1 MGPTTKSTTLPI
13 RGSAPASAPNAEDSD
28 YTSSSG
34 SSCDSSSEDESSE
47 DENESIHHENK
58 TTSSASS
65 SSIPHV
71 HGRPK
76 PRIHKMDGNS
86 ELLARLS
93 AFLPKMKSANEDL
106 EKEIAEGRGKDVVLD
121 EVDDD
126 KDYIEMVCFVLS
138 CAVPF
143 PLCVNLRLIDPVQ
156 NLGLGVLEE
165 KRGENGDS
173 SGDERDDGMD
183 GVESDKKGN
192 MDGDSDILSKL
203 MGGKD
208 LDADKPSI
216 EDLGQ

>member
-1 MGPTTKSTTLPI
+1 MSPTTTSTTLPI
-13 RGSAPASAPNAEDSD
+13 RGSAPASAPNEEDSD

-34 SSCDSSSEDESSE
+34 SSCDSSSEDDSSD

-58 TTSSASS
+58 TTSSTAS

-71 HGRPK
+71 QGRLK
-76 PRIHKMDGNS
+76 PRIRKMEGNS

-106 EKEIAEGRGKDVVLD
+106 EKQIAEGKGKDVVLD
-121 EVDDD
+121 EVDDG
-126 KDYIEMVCFVLS
+126 KDYIEM
-138 CAVPF
+138 
-143 PLCVNLRLIDPVQ
+143 

-165 KRGENGDS
+165 KRGDNGDS
-173 SGDERDDGMD
+173 SGSDEDGEGMD
-183 GVESDKKGN
+183 GIESDKRGD
-192 MDGDSDILSKL
+192 MADDSDILGKL

-216 EDLGQ
+216 EDLGH

>member
-1 MGPTTKSTTLPI
+1 MSPTTTSTTLPI
-13 RGSAPASAPNAEDSD
+13 RASAPASAPNEEDSD

-34 SSCDSSSEDESSE
+34 SSDDSSSEDDSSE

-58 TTSSASS
+58 TTSSATS

-71 HGRPK
+71 QGRPK
-76 PRIHKMDGNS
+76 PRIRKMEGNS

-106 EKEIAEGRGKDVVLD
+106 EKEIAAGRGKDVVLD

-126 KDYIEMVCFVLS
+126 KDYIEM
-138 CAVPF
+138 
-143 PLCVNLRLIDPVQ
+143 

-165 KRGENGDS
+165 KRGDNADPSGNEGD
-173 SGDERDDGMD
+173 GEGMD
-183 GVESDKKGN
+183 GIESDKKGN
-192 MDGDSDILSKL
+192 MGDDSDILSQL

-216 EDLGQ
+216 EDLGH